1 MNRVDPLIALEL
13 PAEPHSA
20 KVARDAVAG
29 LDGHLGDVFGDVVLV
44 ISELVTNSV
53 RHAGLDAGEPVQL
66 SVNVEGETVRVAVR
80 DPGPGFKPP
89 ARADGSGARRRLGP
103 RAGRAARGALGRR
116 ARRRG
121 QRRVV
126 RAEAAMSF
134 EARTERVGAATVV
147 IFIGELDIASEAP
160 AAAALEDALGDGGV
174 LVADLRELDLH
185 RLDRRARAAHRP
197 PARDEEGDALRR
209 GRGPTGWCASCSR
222 SRASTSASRSSTT
235 RRS

>member
-89 ARADGSGARRRLGP
+89 AAPRIRRTSAAGASCWWSSSR
-103 RAGRAARGALGRR
+103 RAGA
-116 ARRRG
+116 
-121 QRRVV
+121 
-126 RAEAAMSF
+126 
-134 EARTERVGAATVV
+134 
-147 IFIGELDIASEAP
+147 
-160 AAAALEDALGDGGV
+160 
-174 LVADLRELDLH
+174 
-185 RLDRRARAAHRP
+185 
-197 PARDEEGDALRR
+197 
-209 GRGPTGWCASCSR
+209 
-222 SRASTSASRSSTT
+222 SSTT
-235 RRS
+235 ARPTSCGAS